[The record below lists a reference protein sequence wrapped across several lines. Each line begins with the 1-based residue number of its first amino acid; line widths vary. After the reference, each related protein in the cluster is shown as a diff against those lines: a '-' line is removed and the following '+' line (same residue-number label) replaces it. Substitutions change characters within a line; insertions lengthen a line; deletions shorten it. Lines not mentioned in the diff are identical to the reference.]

1 MKSGTAKTKK
11 RHVENYEYA
20 LGLHQEIQNA
30 KAARKEYGKCAKST
44 KSKGKRIFE
53 EMSYEEQ
60 WWLQDFWSGRL
71 FENKEEAAAKC
82 RRIEANRFTID
93 I

>member
-1 MKSGTAKTKK
+1 MSSASTTHGRWAAGQAHSITVVLNAASLLCRIGVLKSFDLA
-11 RHVENYEYA
+11 V
-20 LGLHQEIQNA
+20 
-30 KAARKEYGKCAKST
+30 S
-44 KSKGKRIFE
+44 
-53 EMSYEEQ
+53 
-60 WWLQDFWSGRL
+60 D